1 MSVTEI
7 IDNII
12 VQLNELKERL
22 NEADKEFN
30 EEIDEPEQE
39 RVTKDAQPRSEC
51 SARAV
56 SHEPNKRLRTNFLNK
71 SKFLNDEQRTIVL
84 DYMSNNDNI
93 AKIKELPSHRRVTY
107 VQKQLLDQHG
117 IHLSF
122 YMTQKLLKGL

>member
-12 VQLNELKERL
+12 AQLNELKERL
-22 NEADKEFN
+22 NPEANKEFN
-30 EEIDEPEQE
+30 EENEPEPEEIDE
-39 RVTKDAQPRSEC
+39 RVTKEQA
-51 SARAV
+51 
-56 SHEPNKRLRTNFLNK
+56 EPNKRLRTNFLNK

>member
-12 VQLNELKERL
+12 AQLNELKERL
-22 NEADKEFN
+22 NEPEANKEFN
-30 EEIDEPEQE
+30 EEDTRQE
-39 RVTKDAQPRSEC
+39 EESIN
-51 SARAV
+51 
-56 SHEPNKRLRTNFLNK
+56 NKRLRTNFLNK

>member
-1 MSVTEI
+1 MSITEI

-12 VQLNELKERL
+12 AQLNELKERL
-22 NEADKEFN
+22 NPEADKEFN
-30 EEIDEPEQE
+30 EVDEEPEEIDEP
-39 RVTKDAQPRSEC
+39 
-51 SARAV
+51 
-56 SHEPNKRLRTNFLNK
+56 HEPNKRLRTNFLNK

>member
-12 VQLNELKERL
+12 AQLNELKERL
-22 NEADKEFN
+22 NPEADKEFN
-30 EEIDEPEQE
+30 ENEPEEIDEPE
-39 RVTKDAQPRSEC
+39 
-51 SARAV
+51 
-56 SHEPNKRLRTNFLNK
+56 EPNKRLRTNFLNK
-71 SKFLNDEQRTIVL
+71 SKFLNEEQRTIVL
-84 DYMSNNDNI
+84 DYMNNDDNI

-122 YMTQKLLKGL
+122 YMTQKLL

>member
-12 VQLNELKERL
+12 AQLNELKERL
-22 NEADKEFN
+22 NPEADKEFN
-30 EEIDEPEQE
+30 EENEPEQE
-39 RVTKDAQPRSEC
+39 RVTKEQA
-51 SARAV
+51 
-56 SHEPNKRLRTNFLNK
+56 EPNKRLRTNFLNK